1 MKDEGAPIKPLEVG
15 RGGVPGKHGLHHENR
30 VEDCLE
36 IPNDAELL
44 PGKLMGWVHDQIP
57 LGFLL
62 PFFPP
67 KGFSHPL
74 PNVFQ

>member
-1 MKDEGAPIKPLEVG
+1 
-15 RGGVPGKHGLHHENR
+15 
-30 VEDCLE
+30 
-36 IPNDAELL
+36 
-44 PGKLMGWVHDQIP
+44 MGWVHDQIP